1 MSQTQEKKGLGR
13 KVQAFG
19 SFLSSMIMPNIGA
32 FIAWGFIAA
41 IFIKNGWFPNK
52 DLAQLAGPMITYLIP
67 LLIAFSGGRLI
78 HGLRGG
84 IIAATATMGVIVALP
99 DTPMLLGAMIM
110 GPLVGWLMKKVDQFV
125 QPRTPQGFEML
136 FNNFSAGI
144 LGFIMTI
151 LGFEILAPIMKF
163 IMHILSVAVEFL
175 VHLHMLPIVS
185 IIVEPAKI
193 LFLNNAINH
202 GVFTPLGSDQAA
214 HVGQS
219 ILFTIESNPGPGLGI
234 LLAYMIFGKGTA
246 KATSYGAGIIHFL
259 GGIHEIYFPYVLMRP
274 LLFLAVI
281 LGGMTGVATYQAT
294 GFGFRSL
301 ASPGSFIVYCLNAPK
316 DEFLHM
322 LLGIFLATLVSFIV
336 AALIM
341 KFTKEPKQDLEAAT
355 AQMEATKGKKS
366 NVSSKLTAS
375 DKERT
380 ETSKQTAG
388 ATGATAATAS
398 QASSSESE
406 DDSEQL
412 LDNYNTEDVDAHDYS
427 GVNHV
432 IFACD
437 AGMGSSAMGASMLRN
452 KFKKAGITDVNVTN
466 TAINQLPNDAQLV
479 ITQKT
484 LTDRAIKQVPN
495 AIHISVDNFLNSP
508 RYEELLNNLKKED

>member
-1 MSQTQEKKGLGR
+1 MAQAEAQEKKGFSR
-13 KVQAFG
+13 KIQAFG

-41 IFIKNGWFPNK
+41 IFIDNGWFPNK
-52 DLAQLAGPMITYLIP
+52 QLSQLAGPMITYLIP

-84 IIAATATMGVIVALP
+84 IIAATSTMGVIVALP

-110 GPLVGWLMKKVDQFV
+110 GPLVGWLMKKTDEII

-151 LGFEILAPIMKF
+151 LSFELLAPLMKF

-175 VHLHMLPIVS
+175 VHLHLLPIVS

-193 LFLNNAINH
+193 VFLNNAINH
-202 GVFTPLGSDQAA
+202 GVFTPLGADQVTHA
-214 HVGQS
+214 GQS

-234 LLAYMIFGKGTA
+234 LLAYMLFGKGTA

-294 GFGFRSL
+294 GFGFKSP
-301 ASPGSFIVYCLNAPK
+301 ASPGSFIVYCLNAPRG
-316 DEFLHM
+316 EFLHM
-322 LLGIFLATLVSFIV
+322 LLGVVLATLVSFIV

-355 AQMEATKGKKS
+355 AQMESTKGKKS
-366 NVSSKLTAS
+366 NVSSKLTGKTTGSGAANTTTQS
-375 DKERT
+375 LNKEDKSESN
-380 ETSKQTAG
+380 E
-388 ATGATAATAS
+388 
-398 QASSSESE
+398 SSE
-406 DDSEQL
+406 EQL
-412 LDNYNTEDVDAHDYS
+412 LDNYNTEDVNAHDYS
-427 GVNHV
+427 KINHV

-452 KFKKAGITDVNVTN
+452 KFKKAGLTDINVTN
-466 TAINQLPNDAQLV
+466 TAINQLPSDAQLV

-484 LTDRAIKQVPN
+484 LTDRAIKQTPN

-508 RYEELLNNLKKED
+508 RYEELLNSLKKDQNKD

>member
-1 MSQTQEKKGLGR
+1 MAQTQEKKGFGR
-13 KVQAFG
+13 KVQAFD

-41 IFIKNGWFPNK
+41 IFIDNGWLPNK
-52 DLAQLAGPMITYLIP
+52 DLAQLADPMIKFLIP

-110 GPLVGWLMKKVDQFV
+110 GPLVGWLMKKTDEIV

-151 LGFEILAPIMKF
+151 LSFEILAPIMKF
-163 IMHILSVAVEFL
+163 IMHILSVAVEAL
-175 VHLHMLPIVS
+175 VHAHLLPIVS

-193 LFLNNAINH
+193 VFLNNAINH
-202 GVFTPLGSDQAA
+202 GVFTPLGADQAA
-214 HVGQS
+214 TAGQS
-219 ILFTIESNPGPGLGI
+219 ILYAIESNPGPGFGV

-274 LLFLAVI
+274 MLFISVI
-281 LGGMTGVATYQAT
+281 LGGMTGVATYQDT
-294 GFGFRSL
+294 GFGFKSP
-301 ASPGSFIVYCLNAPK
+301 ASPGSFIVYCINAPRG
-316 DEFLHM
+316 EFLHM
-322 LLGIFLATLVSFIV
+322 LLGVVLATLVSFAVSAII
-336 AALIM
+336 L

-366 NVSSKLTAS
+366 SVSSKLSSKENNQQAS
-375 DKERT
+375 T
-380 ETSKQTAG
+380 TGATAG
-388 ATGATAATAS
+388 ATSTEES
-398 QASSSESE
+398 NNSE
-406 DDSEQL
+406 DDADQL

-427 GVNHV
+427 NVNHV

-452 KFKKAGITDVNVTN
+452 KFKKAGISDVNVTN

-508 RYEELLNNLKKED
+508 RYEELLNNLKKEEQ

>member
-1 MSQTQEKKGLGR
+1 MAQTQEKKGFGR

-19 SFLSSMIMPNIGA
+19 LFLSSMIMPNIGA
-32 FIAWGFIAA
+32 FIAWGCIAA
-41 IFIKNGWFPNK
+41 IVIYNGWLPNK
-52 DLAQLAGPMITYLIP
+52 DLAQLADPMIKFLIP

-84 IIAATATMGVIVALP
+84 IIAATSTMGVIVALP

-110 GPLVGWLMKKVDQFV
+110 GPLVGWLMKKTDEIV

-151 LGFEILAPIMKF
+151 LSFEILAPIMKF
-163 IMHILSVAVEFL
+163 IMHILSVAVEAL
-175 VHLHMLPIVS
+175 VHAHLLPIVS

-193 LFLNNAINH
+193 VFLNNAINH
-202 GVFTPLGSDQAA
+202 GVFTPLGADQAA
-214 HVGQS
+214 TAGQS
-219 ILFTIESNPGPGLGI
+219 ILYAIESNPGPGFGV

-274 LLFLAVI
+274 MLFISVI

-294 GFGFRSL
+294 GFGFKSP
-301 ASPGSFIVYCLNAPK
+301 ASPGSFIVYCINAPRG
-316 DEFLHM
+316 EFLHM
-322 LLGIFLATLVSFIV
+322 LLGVVLATLVSFAVSAII
-336 AALIM
+336 L

-366 NVSSKLTAS
+366 SVSSKLSSKENNQQAS
-375 DKERT
+375 T
-380 ETSKQTAG
+380 TGATAG
-388 ATGATAATAS
+388 ATSTEES
-398 QASSSESE
+398 NNSE
-406 DDSEQL
+406 DDADQL

-427 GVNHV
+427 NVNHV

-452 KFKKAGITDVNVTN
+452 KFKKAGISDVNVTN

-508 RYEELLNNLKKED
+508 RYEELLNNLKKEEQ